1 MFSKARLDTLSD
13 GIFGVAMTLL
23 ILDVRLPDD
32 FHPQDG
38 AELLQGLLELWPKF
52 LPYVLS
58 FGVLGLRWLANI
70 EVRTR
75 AEYVNREYVN
85 WWLLYHLLITC
96 VPFTTIV
103 VGRFAHLAPAIWL
116 YAGHTLSDR
125 RGRPSSGPHHAASGA
140 GRPSAL
146 PADVGDAADR
156 LLAAG
161 DCASFVDPRVAL
173 WALALNFAGPV
184 IRRWSTRPAYRI
196 EPAARLCRPS
206 QWFAR
211 AAACPARRGIRMKNW
226 LSFRAAL
233 ALGLAASLL
242 ALAAPAHAEKRVAL
256 VIGNNDYKNVPK
268 LQKAVNDARTM
279 GDTLKQLG
287 FSVMVA
293 ENQTRQAFSETLLAF
308 DKAVEPGDT
317 AFFFYAGHGF
327 EIAGQ
332 NFLLPTDV
340 PAATEGQEELVRD
353 ASVLADRVIERLQ
366 NKKVRTAIL
375 VFDACRN
382 NPFERAGTRA
392 VAGGGGL
399 APMTQLP
406 EGVFS
411 VFSAGPRQT
420 ALDRLSNNDDNP
432 NSVFTRTFAKELLQP
447 GENLV
452 QVAQH
457 TRRIVSEM
465 AETVSHKQIPVY
477 FDQMVDD
484 VFLNGV
490 AKGAGRG
497 GQEAQNRPSR
507 RSRSRR
513 CRRCR
518 CRAPRP
524 RTTFRQRADRDVLPP
539 QWRLDR
545 GVLDR
550 RSDARD
556 FLADGRCRRI
566 PRDRI
571 SRHAR
576 SAHPQADAQSLDR
589 ACRRRAGGD
598 HPGPLCR
605 HIRRIA
611 GTVSDQI
618 RSGGGAD
625 PRSAQDPR
633 HDRDQLAVV
642 SRVQRAAGLLHPS
655 DVVSLRDPR
664 GARRHR
670 HARCRTRC

>member
-1 MFSKARLDTLSD
+1 
-13 GIFGVAMTLL
+13 
-23 ILDVRLPDD
+23 
-32 FHPQDG
+32 
-38 AELLQGLLELWPKF
+38 
-52 LPYVLS
+52 
-58 FGVLGLRWLANI
+58 
-70 EVRTR
+70 
-75 AEYVNREYVN
+75 
-85 WWLLYHLLITC
+85 
-96 VPFTTIV
+96 
-103 VGRFAHLAPAIWL
+103 
-116 YAGHTLSDR
+116 
-125 RGRPSSGPHHAASGA
+125 
-140 GRPSAL
+140 
-146 PADVGDAADR
+146 
-156 LLAAG
+156 
-161 DCASFVDPRVAL
+161 
-173 WALALNFAGPV
+173 
-184 IRRWSTRPAYRI
+184 
-196 EPAARLCRPS
+196 
-206 QWFAR
+206 
-211 AAACPARRGIRMKNW
+211 MKSW

-233 ALGLAASLL
+233 AVSIAASLL
-242 ALAAPAHAEKRVAL
+242 AFAAPAHAEKRVAL

-279 GDTLKQLG
+279 GETLKQLG

-490 AKGAGRG
+490 AKAQAEAPKETTKETRKDATKPAEPPQKLAALPPVSVPRLPKEDSVNAPIAMFSRHNGGWTVVFSIADPTLGISWRMGEAGDFRETG
-497 GQEAQNRPSR
+497 FLDTLD
-507 RSRSRR
+507 
-513 CRRCR
+513 
-518 CRAPRP
+518 P
-524 RTTFRQRADRDVLPP
+524 RTRKRMPNPSIELAADAPAATIQVRYVDASGELQGPFPIKFDPEAALIHDQRKILDMTATSWLSFREFNGLLVYYTHLMSYRCAIREVRIGIDTTVPDRVLPMP
-539 QWRLDR
+539 PCDMKDPSAIPYEAKPYLKLAPSNQFVSVELTYRD
-545 GVLDR
+545 GSVSEIKSFR
-550 RSDARD
+550 R
-556 FLADGRCRRI
+556 
-566 PRDRI
+566 
-571 SRHAR
+571 
-576 SAHPQADAQSLDR
+576 
-589 ACRRRAGGD
+589 
-598 HPGPLCR
+598 
-605 HIRRIA
+605 
-611 GTVSDQI
+611 
-618 RSGGGAD
+618 
-625 PRSAQDPR
+625 
-633 HDRDQLAVV
+633 
-642 SRVQRAAGLLHPS
+642 
-655 DVVSLRDPR
+655 
-664 GARRHR
+664 
-670 HARCRTRC
+670 